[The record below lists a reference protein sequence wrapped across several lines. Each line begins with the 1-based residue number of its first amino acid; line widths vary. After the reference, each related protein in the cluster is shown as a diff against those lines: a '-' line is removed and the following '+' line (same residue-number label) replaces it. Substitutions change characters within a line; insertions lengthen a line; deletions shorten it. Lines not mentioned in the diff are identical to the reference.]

1 MRRLLL
7 ARHGQSESN
16 AGRRFQ
22 GVQDVPLSE
31 LGHRQAEAL
40 GEALTRRRIAAIYAS
55 PLQRARR
62 TAEIVAGATG
72 APLHEIEDLRELSLG
87 EWEGCTVEEV
97 RTRPGDPYSCW
108 VRDPVGGMPPGGEPL
123 AEVQARVLR
132 AIAAIE
138 GAHPNGDD
146 VLVVCH
152 GGVISAYLAHCLA
165 LPLSSIWRLTLSNGS
180 ISEVA
185 PPRVL
190 TMNDTTHLARVSAP
204 PRGFHP
210 LSPLSP

>member
-7 ARHGQSESN
+7 ARHGQSVSN
-16 AGRRFQ
+16 AVRRFQ
-22 GVQDVPLSE
+22 GVQDIALSE
-31 LGHRQAEAL
+31 LGERQAEAL
-40 GEALTRRRIAAIYAS
+40 GAALARRRIAAIYAS

-62 TAEIVAGATG
+62 TAEIVAAATG
-72 APLHEIEDLRELSLG
+72 APLEPVADLRELSLG

-97 RTRPGDPYSCW
+97 RARPGDPYTCW
-108 VRDPVGGMPPGGEPL
+108 VRDPVGAMPPGGEPL

-132 AIAAIE
+132 AIATIE
-138 GAHPNGDD
+138 HAHPNGDD

-152 GGVISAYLAHCLA
+152 GGVISAYLAYCLA
-165 LPLSSIWRLTLSNGS
+165 LPLSSIWRLTLSNCS

-190 TMNDTTHLARVSAP
+190 TMNDTAHLHGVAEP
-204 PRGFHP
+204 PGGFRP
-210 LSPLSP
+210 LSP

>member
-1 MRRLLL
+1 VRRLLL
-7 ARHGQSESN
+7 ARHGQSVSN
-16 AGRRFQ
+16 AVRRLQ
-22 GVQDVPLSE
+22 GVQDIALSE
-31 LGHRQAEAL
+31 LGERQAEAL
-40 GEALTRRRIAAIYAS
+40 GAALVRRRIAAIYAS

-62 TAEIVAGATG
+62 TAEIVAAATG
-72 APLHEIEDLRELSLG
+72 APLEPVEDLRELSLG

-97 RTRPGDPYSCW
+97 RARPGDPYTCW
-108 VRDPVGGMPPGGEPL
+108 VRDPVGAMPPGGEPL
-123 AEVQARVLR
+123 AEVQRRVLR

-138 GAHPNGDD
+138 RAHPNGDD

-165 LPLSSIWRLTLSNGS
+165 LPLSSIWRLTLSNCS

-190 TMNDTTHLARVSAP
+190 TMNDTAHLHGVAEP
-204 PRGFHP
+204 PGGFQP
-210 LSPLSP
+210 LSP

>member
-7 ARHGQSESN
+7 ARHGQSVSN
-16 AGRRFQ
+16 AVRRFQ

-31 LGHRQAEAL
+31 LGERQAQAL
-40 GEALTRRRIAAIYAS
+40 GAALARRRIAAIYAS
-55 PLQRARR
+55 PLQRAHR
-62 TAEIVAGATG
+62 TAEIVAATTG
-72 APLHEIEDLRELSLG
+72 VPLSAIEDLRELSLG
-87 EWEGCTVEEV
+87 EWEGCTVDEV
-97 RTRPGDPYSCW
+97 RARPGDPYSCW

-123 AEVQARVLR
+123 ADVQARVLR

-138 GAHPNGDD
+138 RAHPNGDD

-165 LPLSSIWRLTLSNGS
+165 LPLSSIWRLMLFNGS

-190 TMNDTTHLARVSAP
+190 TINETTHLRGVAEP
-204 PRGFHP
+204 PGGFRP
-210 LSPLSP
+210 LSP

>member
-7 ARHGQSESN
+7 ARHGQSVSN
-16 AGRRFQ
+16 AVRRFQ
-22 GVQDVPLSE
+22 GVQDIPLSE
-31 LGHRQAEAL
+31 LGERQAEAL
-40 GEALTRRRIAAIYAS
+40 GAALARRRIAAIYAS

-62 TAEIVAGATG
+62 TAEIVAAAIG
-72 APLHEIEDLRELSLG
+72 APLAPVEDLRELSLG

-97 RTRPGDPYSCW
+97 RARPGDPYTCW
-108 VRDPVGGMPPGGEPL
+108 VRDPVRAMPPGGEPL
-123 AEVQARVLR
+123 VEVQTRVLG

-138 GAHPNGDD
+138 RAHPNGDD

-152 GGVISAYLAHCLA
+152 GGVISAYLAHYLA
-165 LPLSSIWRLTLSNGS
+165 LPLSSIWRLTLSNCS

-190 TMNDTTHLARVSAP
+190 SMNDTAHLHGVAEP
-204 PRGFHP
+204 PGGFRP
-210 LSPLSP
+210 LSP